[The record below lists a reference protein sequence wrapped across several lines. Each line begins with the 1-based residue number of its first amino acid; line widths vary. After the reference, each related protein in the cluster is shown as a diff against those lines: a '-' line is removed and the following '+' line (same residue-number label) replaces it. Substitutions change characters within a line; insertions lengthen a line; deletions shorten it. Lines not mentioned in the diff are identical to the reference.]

1 MAESIMAKPEQ
12 INVMLIRS
20 GASEWDRCG
29 RLVGQADL
37 PICESSRNEVDE
49 SSAMLHGAE
58 LRVILHAADQCSTA
72 TASAYAQ
79 VTGAKTKLIEELA
92 DVDLGLWEG
101 LRTEELEEKFPKA
114 YREWRDNPANVIV
127 PEGETLAG
135 ASVRISRGL
144 AKALDKLRAPDPG
157 VGVVL
162 RPMAYGLVRCWLTG
176 RPISELWE
184 AMDGPAAEWHEVTR
198 SQLRQTREESR
209 VGS

>member
-37 PICESSRNEVDE
+37 PICKSSRNEVDE
-49 SSAMLHGAE
+49 SSAMLNGAE

-79 VTGAKTKLIEELA
+79 VTGAKTKVVEELA

-127 PEGETLAG
+127 PEGETLVGAG
-135 ASVRISRGL
+135 ARITGGL

-176 RPISELWE
+176 RPISELWK

-198 SQLRQTREESR
+198 SQLRQAREESR